1 MIKGII
7 FDMDGTVLNSM
18 PMWEN
23 VDELYL
29 RSQGV
34 EAEQGLSDKLYT
46 MNMEQAANYL
56 IEHYHLERTV
66 REVIAGIED
75 QVKDYYEKRVPLK
88 NGVREFLMEFR
99 ERKLPMMVATA
110 GERKF
115 VDAAFKRLGIAS
127 WFSGIVTCTEMGTD
141 KRNPDVFLA
150 AALQMDLEPSQVLV
164 FEDAWHA
171 IQTAKRAGFPVA
183 AVYDKSNDKYLKK
196 IWELADIYLP
206 EFADFE
212 MFWRRASKL

>member
-7 FDMDGTVLNSM
+7 FDVDGTILNSM

-29 RSQGV
+29 RSLGV
-34 EAEQGLSDKLYT
+34 EAEEGLSDKLYT

-56 IEHYHLERTV
+56 IENYGLGLTV
-66 REVIAGIED
+66 REVIAGIEA
-75 QVKDYYEKRVPLK
+75 QVKNFYETRVPLK
-88 NGVREFLMEFR
+88 NGVRDFLTEFR
-99 ERKLPMMVATA
+99 ERRLPMMVATA

-115 VDAAFKRLGIAS
+115 VDAAFRRLGIAP

-183 AVYDKSNDKYLKK
+183 AVYDQSNDKYLKK
-196 IWELADIYLP
+196 IWEMADIYLP

-212 MFWRRASKL
+212 MFWRRVSKL

>member
-7 FDMDGTVLNSM
+7 FDVDGTVLNSM

-34 EAEQGLSDKLYT
+34 EAEPGLSDELYM
-46 MNMEQAANYL
+46 MNMEQAASYL

-66 REVIAGIED
+66 REVIVGIED
-75 QVKDYYEKRVPLK
+75 QVKEFYEKRVPLK
-88 NGVREFLMEFR
+88 NGVREFLTEFR
-99 ERKLPMMVATA
+99 ERRLPMMVATA

-115 VDAAFKRLGIAS
+115 VEAAFGRLGIAS
-127 WFSGIVTCTEMGTD
+127 WFEGIVTCTEMGTD

-171 IQTAKRAGFPVA
+171 VQTAKRAGFPVA
-183 AVYDKSNDKYLKK
+183 AIYDKSNDKYLKK
-196 IWELADIYLP
+196 IWEMADIYLP
-206 EFADFE
+206 EFDDFE

>member
-115 VDAAFKRLGIAS
+115 VDAAFKRLGIA
-127 WFSGIVTCTEMGTD
+127 FRNCHLHRDGDGQAQSGRVSC
-141 KRNPDVFLA
+141 
-150 AALQMDLEPSQVLV
+150 
-164 FEDAWHA
+164 
-171 IQTAKRAGFPVA
+171 
-183 AVYDKSNDKYLKK
+183 
-196 IWELADIYLP
+196 
-206 EFADFE
+206 
-212 MFWRRASKL
+212 RRASDGFGAVPGTGVRGRVACHPDREAGGLSRCRRL